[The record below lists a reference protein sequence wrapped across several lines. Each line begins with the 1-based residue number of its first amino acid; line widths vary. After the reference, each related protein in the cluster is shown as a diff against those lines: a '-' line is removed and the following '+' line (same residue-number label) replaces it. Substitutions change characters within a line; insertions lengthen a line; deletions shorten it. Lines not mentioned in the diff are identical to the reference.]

1 MANSLPSIWYT
12 RCGAATA
19 SALAIHYGFLQQE
32 FSPGEVN
39 LLSLKDSDS
48 LAIRNSHYNHT
59 QSGMFREGG
68 NIPPT
73 WAKGL
78 GQDTVVLAITWLDEY
93 QGILVRENSNIRSIH
108 DLKGARLGIP
118 RHEKALIDFQR
129 GAAQHG
135 FLTAL
140 NLAGILTPEASWVD
154 IAHPSYDTSDGPVR
168 TRIQDETE
176 HALVLNALD
185 EDLVDAVF
193 LRFTTGVKAAQNEKY
208 RELININALENPL
221 LRVNNGTPRP
231 VTVDRAFLN
240 QHPELVVRYLS
251 VLIRTAQ
258 WAANNPDAVLDQL
271 NQGRSAAHRAL
282 IPFSHGLKVHES
294 FFPKLDEQYIAGL
307 EVQKNF
313 LRDWGYLVHD
323 FDVREWIDPEP
334 LQHALALAKS
344 KPPLQ
349 LATALAA

>member
-32 FSPGEVN
+32 FSQSEVN

-68 NIPPT
+68 NIPPI

-78 GQDTVVLAITWLDEY
+78 GQETVVLAITWLDEY
-93 QGILVRENSNIRSIH
+93 QGILVRENSKYKSIH

-135 FLTAL
+135 FETAL
-140 NLAGILTPEASWVD
+140 NLAGISTPEVRWVD
-154 IAHPSYDTSDGPVR
+154 IAHPSYDSSDGPAPVR
-168 TRIQDETE
+168 VRDE
-176 HALVLNALD
+176 HYRAPVLKALD
-185 EDLVDAVF
+185 DDLVDAVF
-193 LRFTTGVKAAQNEKY
+193 LRFTSGVEAARDGRY
-208 RELININALENPL
+208 RELININALDDPL

-231 VTVDRAFLN
+231 VTVDCKFLDH
-240 QHPELVVRYLS
+240 HPDLVVRYLS
-251 VLIRTAQ
+251 VLIRTAL
-258 WAANNPDAVLDQL
+258 WASQNPEAVLDQL
-271 NQGRSAAHRAL
+271 NQDRSAEHRAL
-282 IPFSHGLKVHES
+282 IPLSHGSKVHES
-294 FFPKLDEQYIAGL
+294 FFPKLNEQYITGL

-313 LRDWGYLVHD
+313 LRDWGYLVKD